1 MQSKGIYIMAG
12 KGAIDNLIP
21 QSMRTKEEQ
30 SKIATMGGIASGIAR
45 RNKKTMKQALEEL
58 LASMSTE
65 DPTKTNNEYMM
76 AKAIAKANRGDLK
89 AMEFVR
95 DTSGQKTPEEP
106 IPEGTKRL
114 VRERIVIEIGE

>member
-1 MQSKGIYIMAG
+1 MASTNPQNLVG
-12 KGAIDNLIP
+12 HSFNEMTAEKQRAIA
-21 QSMRTKEEQ
+21 S
-30 SKIATMGGIASGIAR
+30 MGGKASVEAR
-45 RNKKTMKQALEEL
+45 RARKTMKQALEEL

-95 DTSGQKTPEEP
+95 DTSGQKTPAEP
-106 IPEGTKRL
+106 VPEGTKRL

>member
-1 MQSKGIYIMAG
+1 MANPQ
-12 KGAIDNLIP
+12 NLVGH
-21 QSMRTKEEQ
+21 SFNEMTATKQRE
-30 SKIATMGGIASGIAR
+30 IARMGGKASVEAR
-45 RNKKTMKQALEEL
+45 RNRKTMKQALEEI

-76 AKAIAKANRGDLK
+76 AKAIQKANQGNLK

-95 DTSGQKTPEEP
+95 DTSGQKVPEEP

-114 VRERIVIEIGE
+114 VRERIIIEIGD